1 MSGVPILPTGMT
13 NEAFY
18 KEQAEY
24 WRQIARDDLAEVE
37 RLRKA
42 IQEADA
48 MVGALWTDLF
58 NKDLVLAEG
67 ADYFDK
73 WRLRIRA
80 LTLPSKAP
88 SSEDRG

>member
-24 WRQIARDDLAEVE
+24 WRQIARDDCAEVE
-37 RLRKA
+37 RLRKG
-42 IQEADA
+42 IQDADA

-58 NKDLVLAEG
+58 NKDLIKPDG
-67 ADYFDK
+67 ADYFDR
-73 WRLRIRA
+73 WRGRIRA
-80 LTLPSKAP
+80 LAVSNG
-88 SSEDRG
+88 DH